1 MSITQKMRIQE
12 IEEISSV
19 SVMAIRAELIGNQ
32 TRRARESH
40 KEKGGKTI
48 IWAEWKAFHRF
59 VSIARRE
66 IETQR

>member
-1 MSITQKMRIQE
+1 
-12 IEEISSV
+12 
-19 SVMAIRAELIGNQ
+19 VMAIRAELIGNQ